1 MSSFRNKHIIEEKK
15 RQYLMNRRIPFM
27 NYKIIP
33 YKKTSFPIKMCI
45 CIHCY
50 NIDIFNELMY
60 YVRNFFEFDW
70 QRLKI
75 IVHHV
80 HQDFNKIKLIIE
92 RLCNISLENDNIF
105 TFIKGD
111 NIGGDI
117 GGFIRCCEYINDD
130 DIVSII
136 HTKSDKIWRR
146 QMMNIFTK
154 EGIYTSMNLFQ
165 RKKEIGIIGSSFN
178 ISQFNRLLN
187 FKNDIKFVKS
197 ACEIF
202 NYQYNKNK
210 AFNILFLGGTI
221 FMSRKNLLNFFIKN
235 RTRYYK
241 LLLNYDVLYSK
252 GLKRPIGNDYE
263 HAAERLFGY
272 LCAMNNKKLVG
283 IY

>member
-1 MSSFRNKHIIEEKK
+1 MSSFRNERLINQKNH
-15 RQYLMNRRIPFM
+15 QYLINRRIPFT
-27 NYKIIP
+27 NHKIIP

-50 NIDIFNELMY
+50 NIKIFNELMY

-92 RLCNISLENDNIF
+92 RSCNIELENDKIF

-117 GGFIRCCEYINDD
+117 GGFIRSCEYINDD

-165 RKKEIGIIGSSFN
+165 KKQKWI
-178 ISQFNRLLN
+178 
-187 FKNDIKFVKS
+187 
-197 ACEIF
+197 C
-202 NYQYNKNK
+202 
-210 AFNILFLGGTI
+210 
-221 FMSRKNLLNFFIKN
+221 
-235 RTRYYK
+235 
-241 LLLNYDVLYSK
+241 
-252 GLKRPIGNDYE
+252 
-263 HAAERLFGY
+263 
-272 LCAMNNKKLVG
+272 
-283 IY
+283 